1 MIQKWPDNQV
11 AVNQVKMNQEE
22 CYRER
27 NRNLQKSVP
36 GESIVGG
43 WRN

>member
-22 CYRER
+22 YYRER
-27 NRNLQKSVP
+27 NRHMQKSGP
-36 GESIVGG
+36 GKKA
-43 WRN
+43 